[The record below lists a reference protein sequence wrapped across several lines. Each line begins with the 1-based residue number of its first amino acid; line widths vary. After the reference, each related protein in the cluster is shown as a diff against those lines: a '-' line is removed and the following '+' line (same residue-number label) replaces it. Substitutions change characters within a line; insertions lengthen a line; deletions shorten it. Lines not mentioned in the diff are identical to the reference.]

1 MGSTGSTAMTEFIA
15 EISSNHNGDL
25 GRCRQLIAEAARVG
39 CTAVKFQLFRI
50 DRLFAP
56 EILRVSPTHRRR
68 RRWELPLRFLP
79 ELSTAARDAGLKFG
93 CTPFD
98 IEGVDQLAPYV
109 DFLKVASYEL
119 PWLDLIHTC
128 AATSL
133 PLIVSTG
140 MADAGEAWAAV
151 DAAIESGCR
160 DLTLLHCV
168 SRYPVPEHDCN
179 LAAIGT
185 LREMMAANFA
195 VDWPEVSFRTGWSD
209 HSVSAGVIGR
219 ALRHWAADTIEFH
232 FDLEGAG
239 AEFGGG
245 HCWLPASIA
254 PVIAGGFQ
262 PVSPDCDGTGRIAP
276 LPEDMSE
283 RAWRADPSDGL
294 RPTLAVRRDWPR
306 TQPESK
312 RSGPDVFFVAA
323 GQGLGHAARCLALA
337 EAMRDKQDAD
347 TFFFTP
353 DQSGPRAL
361 LDRHGFNHS
370 TFVDEDSLI
379 RDITFLSS
387 LSRRGGPAVCVL
399 DADTPVDSLARR
411 LQENGHLVIVI
422 DQPDCAAGDLGV
434 IPSFGWEPPAGR
446 DDLIGGVGY
455 LLIREDVL
463 AARDTA
469 PVDDDPRPRVVVCFG
484 GSDPNELTARVAAAL
499 HDVAVGMRVQL
510 VLAPTVPYAR
520 IKSQV
525 LSRRYPEQQVINT
538 GDPLEPILAGAAL
551 LITAMG
557 VSVGEALAMGT
568 PVAILSNYGQDAAT
582 VARLAATGAVADLG
596 RHDQVDQYALVRSLA
611 TTLEEGNL
619 RTLRRAA
626 AGVVDGHGAERA
638 AEHIAR
644 LVSQRRT
651 GPC

>member
-1 MGSTGSTAMTEFIA
+1 MTEFIA

-25 GRCRQLIAEAARVG
+25 GRCRRLIAEAARVG

-56 EILRVSPTHRRR
+56 EILRVSATHRRR

-79 ELSTAARDAGLKFG
+79 ELSTVARDAGLKFG

-98 IEGVDQLAPYV
+98 LATVDELAPYV
-109 DFLKVASYEL
+109 DFLKIASYEL
-119 PWLDLIHTC
+119 PWLDLIHTS
-128 AATSL
+128 AATNL
-133 PLIVSTG
+133 PLIMSTG

-151 DAAIESGCR
+151 DAALESGCT
-160 DLTLLHCV
+160 DLTMLHCV
-168 SRYPVPEHDCN
+168 SRYPVPEHACN

-195 VDWPEVSFRTGWSD
+195 GDWPEVAFKAGWSD

-239 AEFGGG
+239 TEFSGG
-245 HCWLPASIA
+245 HCWLPEAIA

-276 LPEDMSE
+276 LPEDLPE

-306 TQPESK
+306 TQSEAR

-323 GQGLGHAARCLALA
+323 GHGLGHVARCLALA
-337 EAMRDKQDAD
+337 EAMRDKHDAD

-353 DQSGPRAL
+353 DQPGPRAM

-370 TFVDEDSLI
+370 TFTDEDSLT

-387 LSRRGGPAVCVL
+387 LSRRSGPAVCVL
-399 DADTPVDSLARR
+399 DADTPVDGLARR
-411 LQENGHLVIVI
+411 LQTDGHLVIVI
-422 DQPDCAAGDLGV
+422 DQPACTAGDLGV
-434 IPSFGWEPPAGR
+434 IPAFGWEAPAGR
-446 DDLIGGVGY
+446 DDLVGGVGY
-455 LLIREDVL
+455 LLVREDVL
-463 AARDTA
+463 SARDT
-469 PVDDDPRPRVVVCFG
+469 VLTDDDPRPRVVVCFG

-499 HDVAVGMRVQL
+499 HDIAGGLRVQI
-510 VLAPTVPYAR
+510 VLAPAAPYAH
-520 IKSQV
+520 IKAQV
-525 LSRRYPEQQVINT
+525 LSRRYPEQRIIAT
-538 GDPLEPILAGAAL
+538 GDPLESIVAGASL

-557 VSVGEALAMGT
+557 VSVGEALTLRT
-568 PVAILSNYGQDAAT
+568 PVAILSNYERDAAS
-582 VARLAATGAVADLG
+582 VAPLAATGAVVDLG
-596 RHDQVDQYALVRSLA
+596 RQDKVDQHALLHALSA
-611 TTLEEGNL
+611 TLETGNL
-619 RTLRRAA
+619 AALRRAA
-626 AGVVDGHGAERA
+626 MGVVDGQGAARA
-638 AEHIAR
+638 AEHIVR
-644 LVSQRRT
+644 LVGQRRT
-651 GPC
+651 RPC

>member
-1 MGSTGSTAMTEFIA
+1 MTEFIA

-25 GRCRQLIAEAARVG
+25 KRCRQLIAEAARVG

-56 EILRVSPTHRRR
+56 EILRVSPAHRQR

-79 ELSTAARDAGLKFG
+79 ELSAATRDAGMKFG

-98 IEGVDQLAPYV
+98 IEAVDQLAPYV

-133 PLIVSTG
+133 PLVVSTG

-151 DAAIESGCR
+151 DAALESGCH

-168 SRYPVPEHDCN
+168 SRYPVPEHACN

-195 VDWPEVSFRTGWSD
+195 VDWPEVAFKAGWSD
-209 HSVSAGVIGR
+209 HSVSAGVVGR

-232 FDLEGAG
+232 FDLEGDG

-245 HCWLPASIA
+245 HCWLPDAIA

-276 LPEDMSE
+276 LPEDLPE

-294 RPTLAVRRDWPR
+294 RPTLPVRRDWPR

-312 RSGPDVFFVAA
+312 RSGPDVFLVAA

-337 EAMRDKQDAD
+337 EALRDRHDAD

-353 DQSGPRAL
+353 DQPGPRAL
-361 LDRHGFNHS
+361 LNRQGFNHS
-370 TFVDEDSLI
+370 TFMDDDSLT

-387 LSRRGGPAVCVL
+387 LSRHGGPAVCVL
-399 DADTPVDSLARR
+399 DSDTPVDGLARR
-411 LQENGHLVIVI
+411 LQADGHLVVVI
-422 DQPDCAAGDLGV
+422 DQPDCTAGDLGI
-434 IPSFGWEPPAGR
+434 IPSFGWEPPTGR
-446 DDLIGGVGY
+446 DDLVGGVGY
-455 LLIREDVL
+455 LLIRADVL
-463 AARDTA
+463 AARDA
-469 PVDDDPRPRVVVCFG
+469 ARADDDLLPRVVVCFG

-499 HDVAVGMRVQL
+499 HDVAVGLSVQL
-510 VLAPTVPYAR
+510 VLAPSAPYAR

-525 LSRRYPEQQVINT
+525 LSRRYPEQQVIAT

-551 LITAMG
+551 LVTAMG
-557 VSVGEALAMGT
+557 VSVGEALALGT
-568 PVAILSNYGQDAAT
+568 PVAILSNYGQDAPT
-582 VARLAATGAVADLG
+582 VARLAATGAVKDLG
-596 RHDQVDQYALVRSLA
+596 IHDQVDQYTLVRALA
-611 TTLEEGNL
+611 AVLDPENL
-619 RTLRRAA
+619 STLRRAA
-626 AGVVDGHGAERA
+626 ANVIDGHGADRA
-638 AEHIAR
+638 AEHIAK
-644 LVSQRRT
+644 LVSRRRA